1 MTRDGNHPSHWDR
14 YIPSRRGTIQI
25 HLPFLHSETVS
36 LSRILYRNLSI
47 FSERWSH
54 ENETGNRANK
64 RYAVTHS
71 NTDKAIARWN
81 FSTISF
87 NSKIILIWLD
97 ISPMNIYVFLKWIVS
112 FYEQRTSAMVTR
124 SSRLSRD
131 LDWTNVL
138 ISDTLSMYLEYLY
151 DLIVCY
157 DGNENTRI
165 RVRSN
170 E

>member
-54 ENETGNRANK
+54 ENEIGNRANK

-124 SSRLSRD
+124 SSPVPWSRLNECFDFRYVIDVSWIFIWSYR
-131 LDWTNVL
+131 VL
-138 ISDTLSMYLEYLY
+138 WW
-151 DLIVCY
+151 
-157 DGNENTRI
+157 
-165 RVRSN
+165 
-170 E
+170 